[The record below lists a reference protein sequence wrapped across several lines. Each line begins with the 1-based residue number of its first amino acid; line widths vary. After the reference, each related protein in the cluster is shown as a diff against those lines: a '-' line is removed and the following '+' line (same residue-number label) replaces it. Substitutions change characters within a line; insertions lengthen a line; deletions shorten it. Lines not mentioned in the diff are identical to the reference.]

1 MEAILRPV
9 DLPVSQ
15 ERQSDDVVAGPIQIM
30 LELRDGV
37 EAELIDGR
45 PVVPLDETV
54 EFANE
59 HYATFQSA
67 VDMLDQI
74 YEDVDVVQ

>member
-1 MEAILRPV
+1 
-9 DLPVSQ
+9 
-15 ERQSDDVVAGPIQIM
+15 M

-54 EFANE
+54 EFAKE